1 MVTNNKFDTK
11 NLEQMI
17 MKTNSN
23 ANNFF
28 IHDHNLIRGS
38 RVFAVE
44 NLASKEINQVFI
56 FKVVNYRR
64 PIFV

>member
-1 MVTNNKFDTK
+1 
-11 NLEQMI
+11 

-23 ANNFF
+23 ANNFL

-38 RVFAVE
+38 RVLAVE
-44 NLASKEINQVFI
+44 NLASKEIYQVSI